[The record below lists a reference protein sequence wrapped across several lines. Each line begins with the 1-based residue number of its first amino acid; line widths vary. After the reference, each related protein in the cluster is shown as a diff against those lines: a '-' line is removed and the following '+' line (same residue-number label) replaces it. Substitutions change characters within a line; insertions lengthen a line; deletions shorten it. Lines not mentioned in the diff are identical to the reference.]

1 MLFMTLN
8 LTKSVFISLPFL
20 LLYFSHQK
28 EKLISPNSQKS
39 NFLLTETTRDTSG
52 IICVLSSI
60 HKLIN
65 SPKLS
70 SVKQQTKKKEQWTIK
85 LTVNQILK
93 T

>member
-52 IICVLSSI
+52 IIIMFTFKHSQVD
-60 HKLIN
+60 
-65 SPKLS
+65 
-70 SVKQQTKKKEQWTIK
+70 
-85 LTVNQILK
+85 
-93 T
+93 